1 MKPAMGPAPSGGSG
15 AANLDGLGIFPP
27 RTPLLALPNWRAP
40 RVVLSGSGSPV
51 KRWRSSAFYPAT
63 RSVAKLYRIVIRG
76 KAALGWGEARQALG
90 ERWTLHE
97 FLQDCLPAIDS
108 IVLQTRPPGPAQKF
122 TVELRGRAG
131 RIIGYVKY
139 GTETLAQRRLAQE
152 YLTLT
157 RLPAG
162 LGPTPMKFGNMG
174 DGTALLV
181 TPLCGQEVRARLPP
195 APKVLEFAKS
205 LEGSS
210 TLALNDHPYVGAM
223 RQRIGPRLDA
233 ILEDLA
239 GRAWPVVPH
248 HGDFAPWN
256 LRRRDDGLAA
266 FDWEFG
272 TPDGF
277 PYIDLAYFILQV
289 AFLIYSWPPV
299 KSAIYATEWLERQSA
314 FGLTDR
320 EARALSRLAM
330 FDAYL
335 RAKDDGYPEDHPLR
349 AWRRRIWGGV
359 W

>member
-1 MKPAMGPAPSGGSG
+1 MGPAPSGSSG

-27 RTPLLALPNWRAP
+27 GTPLLALPNWRAP
-40 RVVLSGSGSPV
+40 RVVLSKSGGALR
-51 KRWRSSAFYPAT
+51 RWRNSSFYPAT
-63 RSVAKLYRIVIRG
+63 RLVAKVYRFAIRG
-76 KAALGWGEARQALG
+76 RATLGWSGARQALG
-90 ERWTLHE
+90 ERWSLHE
-97 FLQDCLPAIDS
+97 FLEDCLPAIDS
-108 IVLQTRPPGPAQKF
+108 IVLLTRPPGPAQKF

-131 RIIGYVKY
+131 RVIGYVKY

-181 TPLCGQEVRARLPP
+181 TPLCGQAVRARFPP
-195 APKVLEFAKS
+195 APEVLEFAKS
-205 LEGSS
+205 LEVSS
-210 TLALNDHPYVGAM
+210 PLALDDHPYVRAV
-223 RQRIGPRLDA
+223 RQRVGTRLDT
-233 ILEDLA
+233 ILEGLA
-239 GRAWPVVPH
+239 GRAWPIVPH
-248 HGDFAPWN
+248 HGDFVPWN

-277 PYIDLAYFILQV
+277 PYIDLAHFILQV
-289 AFLIYSWPPV
+289 ALLIYSWPPV
-299 KSAIYATEWLERQSA
+299 KSAIYATEWLKRQSTL
-314 FGLTDR
+314 GLTDR

-335 RAKDDGYPEDHPLR
+335 RAKEDGYPDDHPLR
-349 AWRRRIWGGV
+349 AWRRRIWGGA